1 MSNEEQMAGTG
12 ADREKLAGALETV
25 FEVLGGDR
33 IEAILNLVSELEH
46 RLSGSITS
54 VSEQSTTA
62 TDGVRND
69 LTARIDEAFGKLDG
83 LSGKLDS
90 VSARLG
96 ELDERHKS
104 SHDSLEKRIGKST
117 ADLDKQLK
125 ESVSVAE
132 DRIRA
137 LKNELGTDFASKEE
151 HINKELDTLGG
162 RNLTGIQLE
171 FGQHTRATE
180 RMSIVLDGLATVLKG
195 DPPPP
200 PAAEV
205 AREDAAQHAAAAPQE
220 ATLDPSTAAE
230 ADVNDE
236 ILDNA
241 LERVFSSNR
250 THGRGVSPPPVRYH
264 GFTVAPA
271 APRDTRVEVYR

>member
-1 MSNEEQMAGTG
+1 MSNEERMART
-12 ADREKLAGALETV
+12 DREKLAGALETV

-54 VSEQSTTA
+54 VSERSTTA

-96 ELDERHKS
+96 ELGERQKS
-104 SHDSLEKRIGKST
+104 AHNSLEKRIGEST
-117 ADLDKQLK
+117 ADLNEQLK

-137 LKNELGTDFASKEE
+137 LKDELGTDFASKEE
-151 HINKELDTLGG
+151 HINKELDTLG

-205 AREDAAQHAAAAPQE
+205 AREDAAQQAAAAPQE
-220 ATLDPSTAAE
+220 ATIDPSTVAE
-230 ADVNDE
+230 ADVSDD

-241 LERVFSSNR
+241 LERVFSSKD
-250 THGRGVSPPPVRYH
+250 
-264 GFTVAPA
+264 PA
-271 APRDTRVEVYR
+271 